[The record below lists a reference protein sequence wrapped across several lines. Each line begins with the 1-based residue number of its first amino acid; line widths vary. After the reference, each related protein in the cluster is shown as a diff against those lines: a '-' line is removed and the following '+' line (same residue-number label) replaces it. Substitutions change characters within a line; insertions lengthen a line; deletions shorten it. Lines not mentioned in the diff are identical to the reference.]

1 MAEPGDARGQSLEGD
16 VGARE
21 ANPALK
27 RGVVREAFQQIGVDG
42 GDVLRVVGQRH
53 PAVRADRLAKERA
66 EEGFGEN
73 RDVEGVG
80 DTGAFRLGADEVAVV
95 KDYRAALLQGEHRF
109 DVLFD
114 AGEARCHQLLRAI
127 LAPVAHRLQRHPGGD
142 VAVDEVV
149 RRGLVGDDV
158 RGHAARD
165 QFRVN
170 IGGIAAEAD
179 GKRLAAGA
187 GGVNQGKRFI
197 ERRRLP
203 LQIAVFQA
211 LGDARRV
218 GLDDENR
225 RARHH
230 ACERLRAAHAAET
243 GGQNEFPGEGI
254 VEMLAGN
261 LHEDFKRALNDALRA
276 DVLPGASG
284 QPAPADEA
292 FVLQVVEDFRL
303 RPLPDHIAVR
313 HDDQRRVHVRFH
325 HANRLAGLNQQGFV
339 FRHRL

>member
-1 MAEPGDARGQSLEGD
+1 M
-16 VGARE
+16 
-21 ANPALK
+21 
-27 RGVVREAFQQIGVDG
+27 
-42 GDVLRVVGQRH
+42 
-53 PAVRADRLAKERA
+53 
-66 EEGFGEN
+66 
-73 RDVEGVG
+73 
-80 DTGAFRLGADEVAVV
+80 
-95 KDYRAALLQGEHRF
+95 
-109 DVLFD
+109 
-114 AGEARCHQLLRAI
+114 
-127 LAPVAHRLQRHPGGD
+127 
-142 VAVDEVV
+142 

-158 RGHAARD
+158 RGDAARD
-165 QFRVN
+165 QFGVN
-170 IGGIAAEAD
+170 VGGVAAEAD
-179 GKRLAAGA
+179 GQRFATGTRRL
-187 GGVNQGKRFI
+187 NQRQRFI
-197 ERRRLP
+197 ERRRFL
-203 LQIAVFQA
+203 LQMAVFQT

-218 GLDDENR
+218 GLDDEYR

-230 ACERLRAAHAAET
+230 SGERLRAAHAAKAC
-243 GGQNEFPGEGI
+243 GQDEFARERI

-292 FVLQVVEDFRL
+292 FVLQIVEDFRL